1 LISFP
6 EFHLSKELCSMK
18 TLIHSL
24 SATLALLACST
35 GHAQSQAAWPSQ
47 PIKFVVSQSAG
58 GSIDI
63 AARLI
68 GQRLTDALGK
78 AVVIDNRAGA
88 NGMIAG
94 EAVARATDGHTFL
107 MTSPSAL
114 AINQHIYKKVPY
126 ETLRDFV
133 PVTQTTSISFLLT
146 VNAASPYRSVADL
159 VAAAK
164 AKPGGLRYASAGI
177 GNQSQLAAELM
188 ADAAGVNF
196 LHVPYKGEA
205 PAINDLMGGQVDFIF
220 GTMPALL
227 AQVKAGKLRALAV
240 GQAQRS
246 AAAPEVPSMGE
257 AGYPGV
263 AVSGWTAIMAPAGT
277 PPAVVRRLQEEV
289 GKVLAIPEVRDTLA
303 KAGADP
309 VGSTPEQFGAF
320 LRGEIVKW
328 GAAVKRAGITP
339 E

>member
-1 LISFP
+1 
-6 EFHLSKELCSMK
+6 MK
-18 TLIHSL
+18 TTLKHL
-24 SATLALLACST
+24 LAPLALCLATSI
-35 GHAQSQAAWPSQ
+35 GSAQAQSAWPSQ

-68 GQRLTDALGK
+68 GQKLGTSLGQ

-94 EAVARATDGHTFL
+94 EAVARANDGHTFL

-114 AINQHIYKKVPY
+114 TINQHIYKKVPY
-126 ETLRDFV
+126 DTLRDFA
-133 PVTQTTSISFLLT
+133 PVTQTTSISFLLV
-146 VNAASPYRSVADL
+146 VNTASPYKTVADL
-159 VAAAK
+159 INAAK
-164 AKPGGLRYASAGI
+164 AKPGAVRFASAGI
-177 GNQSQLAAELM
+177 GNQSQLAAELL
-188 ADAAGVNF
+188 ADAAGVNM

-205 PAINDLMGGQVDFIF
+205 PAINDLLGGQVDFIF

-240 GQAQRS
+240 GQTQRS
-246 AAAPEVPSMGE
+246 AAAPDIPSMAE

-263 AVSGWTAIMAPAGT
+263 AVSGWTGIVAPAGT
-277 PPAVVRRLQEEV
+277 PAPVLKRLQEEV
-289 GKVLAIPEVRDTLA
+289 AKVLAMPDVRETLS

-309 VGSTPEQFGAF
+309 VGSSPEQFAAF
-320 LRGEIVKW
+320 IRSETVKW

>member
-1 LISFP
+1 
-6 EFHLSKELCSMK
+6 MK
-18 TLIHSL
+18 PIFATLIAASL
-24 SATLALLACST
+24 AAIAVSS
-35 GHAQSQAAWPSQ
+35 HAQASWPNA
-47 PIKFVVSQSAG
+47 PVKFVVSQSAG

-68 GQRLTDALGK
+68 GQKLTDPLGK

-114 AINQHIYKKVPY
+114 TINQHIYKKVPY
-126 ETLRDFV
+126 DTLRDFA
-133 PVTQTTSISFLLT
+133 PVTQTTSISFLLV
-146 VNAASPYRSVADL
+146 VNTASPYKSVADL
-159 VAAAK
+159 INAAK
-164 AKPGGLRYASAGI
+164 AKPGAVRFASAGI
-177 GNQSQLAAELM
+177 GNQSQLAAELL
-188 ADAAGVNF
+188 ADAAGVNM

-205 PAINDLMGGQVDFIF
+205 PAINDLLGGQVDFIF

-240 GQAQRS
+240 GQPQRS
-246 AAAPEVPSMGE
+246 AAAPDVPSMAE
-257 AGYPGV
+257 AGYPSV
-263 AVSGWTAIMAPAGT
+263 AVSGWTGIVAPAGT
-277 PPAVVRRLQEEV
+277 PPAVLKRLQEEV
-289 GKVLAIPEVRDTLA
+289 GKVLAMPDVRETLS

-309 VGSTPEQFGAF
+309 MGSSPEQFTAF
-320 LRGEIVKW
+320 IRSETVKW

>member
-1 LISFP
+1 MKSTLK
-6 EFHLSKELCSMK
+6 HLF
-18 TLIHSL
+18 
-24 SATLALLACST
+24 APLALCLAASI
-35 GHAQSQAAWPSQ
+35 GSAQAQSTWPGQ

-68 GQRLTDALGK
+68 GQKLGNSLGQ

-114 AINQHIYKKVPY
+114 TINQHIYKKVPY
-126 ETLRDFV
+126 DTLRDFA
-133 PVTQTTSISFLLT
+133 PVTQTTSISFLLV
-146 VNAASPYRSVADL
+146 VNTASPYKTVADL
-159 VAAAK
+159 VNAAK
-164 AKPGGLRYASAGI
+164 AKPGAVRFASAGI
-177 GNQSQLAAELM
+177 GNQSQLAAELL
-188 ADAAGVNF
+188 ADAAGVNM

-205 PAINDLMGGQVDFIF
+205 PAINDLLGGQVDFIF

-240 GQAQRS
+240 GQTQRS
-246 AAAPEVPSMGE
+246 AAAPDVPSMAE

-263 AVSGWTAIMAPAGT
+263 AVSGWTGIVAPAGT
-277 PPAVVRRLQEEV
+277 PAPVLKRLQEEV
-289 GKVLAIPEVRDTLA
+289 AKVLTMPDVRETLS

-309 VGSTPEQFGAF
+309 VGSSPEQFAAF
-320 LRGEIVKW
+320 IRSETVKW

>member
-1 LISFP
+1 
-6 EFHLSKELCSMK
+6 MK
-18 TLIHSL
+18 RRLFAIL
-24 SATLALLACST
+24 LPVLAATSVQ
-35 GHAQSQAAWPSQ
+35 AQSNWPSQ

-68 GQRLTDALGK
+68 GQKLGSSLGQ

-94 EAVARATDGHTFL
+94 EAVARANDSHTFL

-114 AINQHIYKKVPY
+114 TINQHIYKKVPY
-126 ETLRDFV
+126 DTLRDFA
-133 PVTQTTSISFLLT
+133 PVTQTTSISFLLV
-146 VNAASPYRSVADL
+146 VNTASPYKSVADL
-159 VAAAK
+159 VNAAK
-164 AKPGGLRYASAGI
+164 AKPGGVRFASAGI
-177 GNQSQLAAELM
+177 GNQSQLAAELL
-188 ADAAGVNF
+188 ADAAGVNM

-205 PAINDLMGGQVDFIF
+205 PAINDLLGGQVDFIF

-240 GQAQRS
+240 GQTQRS
-246 AAAPEVPSMGE
+246 AAAPDIPSMAE

-263 AVSGWTAIMAPAGT
+263 AVSGWTAIVAPAGT
-277 PPAVVRRLQEEV
+277 PAPVLKRLQEEV
-289 GKVLAIPEVRDTLA
+289 AKVLAMPDVRETLS

-309 VGSTPEQFGAF
+309 VGSSPEQFAAF
-320 LRGEIVKW
+320 IRSETVKW

>member
-1 LISFP
+1 
-6 EFHLSKELCSMK
+6 MK
-18 TLIHSL
+18 RRL
-24 SATLALLACST
+24 ATLLLPLLAALSVQ
-35 GHAQSQAAWPSQ
+35 AQSNWPSQ
-47 PIKFVVSQSAG
+47 PLKFVVSQSAG

-68 GQRLTDALGK
+68 GQKLADPLGK

-94 EAVARATDGHTFL
+94 EAVARASDGHTFL

-114 AINQHIYKKVPY
+114 TINQHIYKKVPY
-126 ETLRDFV
+126 DTLRDFA
-133 PVTQTTSISFLLT
+133 PVTQTTSISFLLV
-146 VNAASPYRSVADL
+146 VNTASPYKSVADL
-159 VAAAK
+159 INAAK
-164 AKPGGLRYASAGI
+164 AKPGGVRFASAGI
-177 GNQSQLAAELM
+177 GNQSQLAAELL
-188 ADAAGVNF
+188 ADAAGVNM

-205 PAINDLMGGQVDFIF
+205 PAINDLLGGQVDFIF

-240 GQAQRS
+240 GQPQRS
-246 AAAPEVPSMGE
+246 AAAPDVPSMAE

-263 AVSGWTAIMAPAGT
+263 AVSGWTGIVAPAGT
-277 PPAVVRRLQEEV
+277 PPAVLKRLQEEV
-289 GKVLAIPEVRDTLA
+289 GKVLAMPDVRETLS

-309 VGSTPEQFGAF
+309 VGSTPEQFTAF
-320 LRGEIVKW
+320 IRSETVKW